1 MQYCPQC
8 GAEIPE
14 GDVFCSNCGHRLIS
28 EEVPAA
34 GQPQQQLSVP
44 QTGAGSALDER
55 SWASIVHLAGFAG
68 MFIPFG
74 SIIGPLVIWL
84 IKRPDSDL
92 LDRHG
97 KEALNF
103 QISATIYLFV
113 CSILIFVLIG
123 IFLLPALVIF
133 WLVMVIRAAVRA
145 SNGQDSGYML
155 TIRFVK

>member
-1 MQYCPQC
+1 MPYCQEC
-8 GAEIPE
+8 GAENQE
-14 GDVFCSNCGHRLIS
+14 GDAFCSNCGRRLVT
-28 EEVPAA
+28 EETPAA
-34 GQPQQQLSVP
+34 GQAQQQVSVP
-44 QTGAGSALDER
+44 QPRDRPALDER

-84 IKRPDSDL
+84 IKRPVSDL
-92 LDRHG
+92 VDRHG

-113 CSILIFVLIG
+113 CLILFIVVIG
-123 IFLLPALVIF
+123 IFLFVALAIF

-145 SNGQDSGYML
+145 STGQDPGYAL